1 MNLLQIQK
9 ISKSFGGRTL
19 IDQASLS
26 VNEDEHIGVIGPNGA
41 GKTTLFK
48 MIAGLETYDSGELIK
63 KQGLRIGY
71 LEQESDWNLDE
82 AAEEFL
88 ERSCIKPIWDL
99 KQLGLTLGLTER
111 HFAEPLTN
119 LSGGYRMRMKLLY
132 LIGLEPD
139 LMLLDE
145 PTNFLDLESIL
156 ALENFLQQY
165 KGSFLLIS
173 HDREFLKRTTEATVE
188 VEAGDIM
195 KFPGHIE
202 DYFEQKAQL
211 AEILQARATNLDL
224 KRKHMQDFVDRFRSK
239 ATKARQAQSRI
250 KQIEKLEKVEIKDLP
265 IKSKIKIPDVI
276 QTGKEV
282 LTLAGANLGYGE
294 TTILSNVNLILNR
307 GMKVGIVGYNGA
319 GKSTL
324 LKSLAGRIPMLAG
337 EKKEGVHV
345 KISYFAQHSSE
356 DLVLN
361 DTILES
367 LQKKANYDIPAQEI
381 LNMAGSLLF
390 SGADINKKIKV
401 LSGGE
406 KSRVALGQIL
416 LQKNPVLIMDEP
428 TNHLDFDTV
437 EALGYALD
445 HFNGTLVVVSHDRSF
460 LKRVS
465 KQILEIRDG
474 HVFIYP
480 GTYDDYLWS
489 VEKGALKEQI
499 SQASTKKA
507 AAPAKTFRIQS
518 TPEANTPK
526 EKFNFKEETKRLQS
540 EIKEV
545 QRKIQK
551 CEQQL
556 QETQKHRDVLNA
568 ELLAVTGAQ
577 AGKLAKDYSTASE
590 QIEKLEEQLLVL
602 MEACEQKEK
611 SLATFKQS

>member
-9 ISKSFGGRTL
+9 LTKSFGGRTL

-48 MIAGLETYDSGELIK
+48 MIAGIESFDSGEVIK

-71 LEQESDWNLDE
+71 LEQESDWNLTDI
-82 AAEEFL
+82 AEDYL
-88 ERSCIKPIWDL
+88 EKSCLKPIWDL
-99 KQLGLTLGLTER
+99 KQIGLSLGLTQK
-111 HFAEPLTN
+111 HFSEPLTN

-156 ALENFLQQY
+156 ALEQFLQDY

-188 VEAGDIM
+188 VEGGDIS

-211 AEILQARATNLDL
+211 AEILQARAANLEL
-224 KRKHMQDFVDRFRSK
+224 KRKHMQDFVDRFKAK
-239 ATKARQAQSRI
+239 ATKARQAQSRM
-250 KQIEKLEKVEIKDLP
+250 KQIEKLEKVEIKELP
-265 IKSKIKIPDVI
+265 VKSRIKIPDVI
-276 QTGKEV
+276 ATGKEV
-282 LTLAGANLGYGE
+282 LTLLGANLGYGDKS
-294 TTILSNVNLILNR
+294 ILSNVNLILNR

-337 EKKEGVHV
+337 EKKEGLNV

-356 DLVLN
+356 DLLLD
-361 DTILES
+361 DTILDS
-367 LQKKANYDIPAQEI
+367 LQRKANRDIPAQEI

-390 SGADINKKIKV
+390 SGEAIHKKIKV

-416 LQKNPVLIMDEP
+416 LQKNPVLVMDEP

-437 EALGYALD
+437 EALASALD
-445 HFNGTLVVVSHDRSF
+445 QFNGTLVVVSHDRSF

-480 GTYDDYLWS
+480 GTYDDYIWS
-489 VEKGALKEQI
+489 VEKGALKTQIEQVTT
-499 SQASTKKA
+499 QASAKKVSSAQDQEVKTKV
-507 AAPAKTFRIQS
+507 
-518 TPEANTPK
+518 
-526 EKFNFKEETKRLQS
+526 NFKEETKRLQG
-540 EIKEV
+540 EIKEL
-545 QRKIQK
+545 QRKILK
-551 CEQQL
+551 CEQL
-556 QETQKHRDVLNA
+556 VFDAQKRRDELNT
-568 ELLAVTGAQ
+568 ELLIVQGAK
-577 AGKLAKDYSTASE
+577 AADLAKELSQVGNEIDR
-590 QIEKLEEQLLVL
+590 LENDLLNH
-602 MEACEQKEK
+602 MENCDQKEK
-611 SLATFKQS
+611 ELAEFKQNS